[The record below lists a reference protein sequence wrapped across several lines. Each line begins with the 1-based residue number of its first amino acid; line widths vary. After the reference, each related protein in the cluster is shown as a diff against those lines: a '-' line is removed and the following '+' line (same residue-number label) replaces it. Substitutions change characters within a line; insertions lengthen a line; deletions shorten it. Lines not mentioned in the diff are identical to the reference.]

1 MLLSFMVSIAFL
13 VVFVLHKN
21 IDSFAIVVALNKG
34 EHAARKHTSVV
45 DSM

>member
-1 MLLSFMVSIAFL
+1 MVSIIYIVA
-13 VVFVLHKN
+13 FVLNKG
-21 IDSFAIVVALNKG
+21 IGSFAIVVALNKG

>member
-1 MLLSFMVSIAFL
+1 MLLLFMVSIIRH
-13 VVFVLHKN
+13 VVFVLHKG
-21 IDSFAIVVALNKG
+21 IGSFVIVVALNKG

>member
-1 MLLSFMVSIAFL
+1 MVSIVYL
-13 VVFVLHKN
+13 VVFVLHKG
-21 IDSFAIVVALNKG
+21 IGSFAIVVALNKG